1 VDGID
6 FSVKEGE
13 IFGLLGENG
22 VGKTTAIKM
31 LVTLLAP
38 TSGECKVLGYDTY
51 REANKIRTDINFVFV
66 GIAYI
71 LLAAALVKYAE
82 RIAIKKGTLELF

>member
-1 VDGID
+1 MEYVLLIFTGSN
-6 FSVKEGE
+6 FPVAQLPEGVLW
-13 IFGLLGENG
+13 ISYALPLTRSIAAARGMVNG
-22 VGKTTAIKM
+22 MEFHQV
-31 LVTLLAP
+31 LV
-38 TSGECKVLGYDTY
+38 VLGQ
-51 REANKIRTDINFVFV
+51 EVFV